1 VQCFTTLFKFLKEF
15 LSVTSG
21 LYRRSS
27 LYVFLYGLPVPLVQL
42 KSLQESKFLL
52 LRPPA
57 VIFKLRWF
65 AEFVVALE

>member
-57 VIFKLRWF
+57 FF
-65 AEFVVALE
+65 F